1 VTRLVVALAAALA
14 AVEPLHSTTQQIGA
28 SRVALVIVEDPRV
41 GRAVV
46 DVGADDFVVQEG
58 AETREILSVRPADYP
73 IVVMVDTGATAR
85 ADLPAIRK
93 AVAHFVERIGQ
104 RPVAIGTFG
113 DPPTMVTTFEEDR
126 GDMNEKLDAIAAG
139 EAASSLLLQ
148 GAALGATSL
157 TPLGSLFSA
166 IVVVSAS
173 ATDDSHPNADDIVGP
188 IVNSGATLHVIA
200 NRPAR
205 VAPTD
210 PAGSSTA
217 ALLRTVVEQTRGQF
231 RTIYTAAS
239 YQAALDQLA
248 ERLTSE
254 LMVEYLVPLQSKA
267 GDVKVG
273 VRMPGVRVRGLG
285 VAPR

>member
-14 AVEPLHSTTQQIGA
+14 AVEPSHYSIQQIGA

-41 GRAVV
+41 RRPIV

-58 AETREILSVRPADYP
+58 TETREILSVRPGDYP
-73 IVVMVDTGATAR
+73 IVVLVDTGANAR
-85 ADLPAIRK
+85 GDLPAIRK

-113 DPPTMVTTFEEDR
+113 DPPAMITSFEDDR
-126 GDMNEKLDAIAAG
+126 RDLTEKLDAIAASESAG
-139 EAASSLLLQ
+139 SVLLQ
-148 GAALGATSL
+148 GAALGARTL
-157 TPLGSLFSA
+157 TPFKSLFSA

-173 ATDDSHPNADDIVGP
+173 ATDDSRPNADDLVGP
-188 IVNSGATLHVIA
+188 IVNSGAMLHVIA

-205 VAPTD
+205 SSPSDPT
-210 PAGSSTA
+210 GSTTA
-217 ALLRTVVEQTRGQF
+217 TLLRTVVDQTRGQF
-231 RTIYTAAS
+231 MTIYTAAS
-239 YQAALDQLA
+239 YEAALDQLA

-254 LMVEYLVPLQSKA
+254 LMIEYLVPVQSKA

-285 VAPR
+285 VAPK

>member
-1 VTRLVVALAAALA
+1 VIRPVVALAAALA
-14 AVEPLHSTTQQIGA
+14 AAEPSHSAIQQTGA
-28 SRVALVIVEDPRV
+28 SRVALVIVEDPRA
-41 GRAVV
+41 RPIL

-58 AETREILSVRPADYP
+58 PDMREILSVRPGDYP
-73 IVVMVDTGATAR
+73 IVVLVDTGASAR

-113 DPPTMVTTFEEDR
+113 DPPAMITTFEDERR
-126 GDMNEKLDAIAAG
+126 GLADKLGAIAAG
-139 EAASSLLLQ
+139 ESAASLLLQ
-148 GAALGATSL
+148 GAALGAKAL
-157 TPLGSLFSA
+157 TPFQSLFSA
-166 IVVVSAS
+166 IVVLSAS
-173 ATDDSHPNADDIVGP
+173 AADDSRPNADDLVGP
-188 IVNSGATLHVIA
+188 IMNSGAMLHVIA

-205 VAPTD
+205 SSPPDPTN
-210 PAGSSTA
+210 STTA
-217 ALLRTVVEQTRGQF
+217 TLLRTVVEQTRGQF
-231 RTIYTAAS
+231 MTIYTAAS

-254 LMVEYLVPLQSKA
+254 LMIEYLVPVESKA

-285 VAPR
+285 VAPK